1 MESVPPMQGGG
12 MELSMTDNESR
23 IEELLSA
30 SPIIAAVKND
40 EGLEKA
46 LNSDCDALFLLYGTI
61 LNIGEL
67 TDRVKNKNKAV
78 FVHIDLVEGLAG
90 KEISVDFIKQTTKAD
105 GILSTRL
112 NILKRSK
119 ELGLISIQRLFL
131 FDSLSIQN
139 VQKQSVFADA
149 IDILPGIM
157 PKITE
162 EICQQT
168 TKPVIVSGLILEK
181 QDIISALS
189 AGAVGIS
196 TTSEYLWDV

>member
-1 MESVPPMQGGG
+1 M
-12 MELSMTDNESR
+12 SMTDNESR

-46 LNSDCDALFLLYGTI
+46 LSSDCDAIFLLYGTI

-67 TDRVKNKNKAV
+67 IDRAKNKNKAV
-78 FVHIDLVEGLAG
+78 FVHIDLVEGLTG

-131 FDSLSIQN
+131 FDSLSIKN
-139 VQKQSVFADA
+139 IHKQSVFADA

-157 PKITE
+157 PRVTE

-168 TKPVIVSGLILEK
+168 TKPVIASGLILEK

-189 AGAVGIS
+189 AGATGIS
-196 TTSEYLWDV
+196 TTAEYLWEV